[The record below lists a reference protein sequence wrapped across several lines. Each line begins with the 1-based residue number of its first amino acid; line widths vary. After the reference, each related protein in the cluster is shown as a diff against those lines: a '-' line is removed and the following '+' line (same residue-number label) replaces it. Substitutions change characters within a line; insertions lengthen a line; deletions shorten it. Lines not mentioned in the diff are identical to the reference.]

1 MITEEEVRQRV
12 SKALAALEAKRQ
24 AMTGAVTITA
34 GDDGSDQM
42 QAFAGTVLMTLAEN
56 GNTIHTEVFSRTYS
70 MMIMM
75 MKHFDSAF
83 RLFNPEDMLWIHEG
97 DVIYWSRARKSQL
110 VALLACHI
118 GSLAAVSDPDGLSIV
133 ITSCAE
139 DLTQFCIMHGMNEL
153 ELINDIPADISI
165 KL

>member
-12 SKALAALEAKRQ
+12 SKALAALETKRQ

-75 MKHFDSAF
+75 MKHFGSAF
-83 RLFNPEDMLWIHEG
+83 HLYEPEDMLCTDS

-110 VALLACHI
+110 MAILSCHI
-118 GSLAAVSDPDGLSIV
+118 GSLAVVSDQLDLSIV
-133 ITSCAE
+133 ITTCAE

>member
-24 AMTGAVTITA
+24 AMTGAATITA

-56 GNTIHTEVFSRTYS
+56 GNTIHTEVFSRTYA

-75 MKHFDSAF
+75 MKRFGSAF
-83 RLFNPEDMLWIHEG
+83 RLYKPEDILCTERDMI
-97 DVIYWSRARKSQL
+97 IWSRARKSQL
-110 VALLACHI
+110 VALLASHI
-118 GSLAAVSDPDGLSIV
+118 GSLAAVSGPDDLSIV
-133 ITSCAE
+133 ITTCAE